1 MEVLAMNLMTAR
13 RSGGKRK
20 ASLAPASLA
29 LMSMLMIAAGCGVK
43 EMPADNAANATT
55 GSGIVDSSSDVSPDS
70 VGEPVAEAT
79 PTPGN
84 SEKAAA
90 SGDPV
95 TQSQEQQASG
105 TFNGLADGHSV
116 EIKTAT
122 DTVVFQAGSELVQQ
136 MQAFDQGTTV
146 DYTYI
151 VKEVDG
157 GTDGKIKQPWLVS
170 IKEAS

>member
-1 MEVLAMNLMTAR
+1 MNLMTAR

-43 EMPADNAANATT
+43 EMPADNASNATNATT

-70 VGEPVAEAT
+70 AGEPVAQAT

-95 TQSQEQQASG
+95 TQSEEQQASG

-116 EIKTAT
+116 EIKTPT

-136 MQAFDQGTTV
+136 MQAFEQGTSV

>member
-1 MEVLAMNLMTAR
+1 M
-13 RSGGKRK
+13 
-20 ASLAPASLA
+20 
-29 LMSMLMIAAGCGVK
+29 
-43 EMPADNAANATT
+43 
-55 GSGIVDSSSDVSPDS
+55 
-70 VGEPVAEAT
+70 
-79 PTPGN
+79 
-84 SEKAAA
+84 
-90 SGDPV
+90 

-116 EIKTAT
+116 EIKTDT